1 MRSVAS
7 SEIKLHV
14 EAQAAQIA
22 AGAAVATILL
32 LASLHVLSPE
42 FAPSWRMVSEYA
54 FGHYSW
60 VLSLM
65 FLSCGISSWA
75 LAVATWSQVKTKAAR
90 SACGF

>member
-42 FAPSWRMVSEYA
+42 LRLLGAW
-54 FGHYSW
+54 
-60 VLSLM
+60 
-65 FLSCGISSWA
+65 
-75 LAVATWSQVKTKAAR
+75 
-90 SACGF
+90 